1 MTIEP
6 STVAAQSGMATDD
19 IRDRI
24 EDSGATANISPKVN
38 RRRWGIENR
47 LRDTR
52 DGTMAEDA
60 SRVRKNPGIM
70 ARIRSFAAN
79 I

>member
-1 MTIEP
+1 M
-6 STVAAQSGMATDD
+6 AAQSGMATDD

-24 EDSGATANISPKVN
+24 EDSGATAKISSKVN
-38 RRRWGIENR
+38 RRRWGIANR

-70 ARIRSFAAN
+70 ART
-79 I
+79 